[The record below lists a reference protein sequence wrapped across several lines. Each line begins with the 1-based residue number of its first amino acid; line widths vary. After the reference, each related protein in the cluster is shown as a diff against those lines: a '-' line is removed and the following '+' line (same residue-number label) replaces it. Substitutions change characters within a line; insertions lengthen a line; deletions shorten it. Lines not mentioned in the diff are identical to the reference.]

1 MRRVSPDELRG
12 VVLRMQATAPPG
24 LLESWA
30 RARGIEL
37 DVIAVEDGPL
47 PPPDADVHAF
57 AVVLGSGKS
66 LAADLPPW
74 APGVLDWLRAADTA
88 CLPVLGICFGAQA
101 LAAALGG
108 SVHRLAAPEI
118 GWIEIATADAE
129 RIPSGPWMAWHE
141 DGLTPPPLAYEL
153 ASNAV
158 GTQAFCLRRH
168 LAVQFHPEVTPDI
181 VEGWATSPRSR
192 LAETGQTIAG
202 LRALSEQ
209 HAPAA
214 AERANRLFD
223 GFAARAGIAPHVA
236 R

>member
-30 RARGIEL
+30 RARAIEL

-118 GWIEIATADAE
+118 GWIEIATADDE
-129 RIPSGPWMAWHE
+129 RLPSGPWMAWHE